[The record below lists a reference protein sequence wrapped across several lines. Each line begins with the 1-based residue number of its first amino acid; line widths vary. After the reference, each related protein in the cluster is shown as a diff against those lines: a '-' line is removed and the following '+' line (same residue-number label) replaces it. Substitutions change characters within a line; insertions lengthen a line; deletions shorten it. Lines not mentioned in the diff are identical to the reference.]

1 VKKKLEPLIQ
11 AFKALGTSSKK
22 DTDLEQ
28 VIQFEKD
35 QARKKLEQM
44 SAEDL
49 VKKGSKFGMSSN
61 PTAINTAAKRD
72 QYIEHLAR
80 IEAYQKLNLLSS
92 N

>member
-1 VKKKLEPLIQ
+1 MKNKLDPLIQ
-11 AFKALGTSSKK
+11 AFNALGPSSKK

-35 QARKKLEQM
+35 QAREKFKQM

-61 PTAINTAAKRD
+61 PTAIQTAAKKD

-80 IEAYQKLNLLSS
+80 IEAYQKLNLL
-92 N
+92 